1 MKKLISIILI
11 CVIVIWLC
19 ACSDS
24 DGNAQ
29 ETTQA
34 PPVLQAG
41 YSKQSIMPEGPVGLG
56 GYANADTRKST
67 GFLDY
72 VYVSCIAFQEGND
85 TVLFMTA
92 DMCGGTSKVVNTLR
106 SIVSTTT
113 GVPTANIM
121 FSSSHSHTAPSVGA
135 DKDYTPIFY
144 DAVTAAATEAIA
156 DLAPATLHAANI
168 QTEGMNFVR
177 HYIQEDGTYSSAN
190 MGNLD
195 LLTVKG
201 HAREADP
208 EMVVILA
215 KREGDKKDIMLMN
228 WQAHPCFDGSSDS
241 TMIHADYIGTA
252 RAAIEQAGMHFSFI
266 QGGGGD
272 VVTDS
277 RIISLSHKLDRT
289 QYGQKLAQ
297 YALDALPTMEQVN
310 GNGIQVSQVKLECPC
325 VQPDTA
331 RLSAAQQVTAMIS
344 KDRNAAKSLAKQL
357 GFFSISEAR
366 GIVNSAGNPATDKM
380 ELTSICVAGV
390 GFATAPWEMFSDT
403 GIYIKDNSPY
413 KYTVVCSITN
423 GYKSYIPISAAF
435 DYPGYER
442 SVAYFGK
449 GAAEAAADQL
459 VSMLKSFE

>member
-1 MKKLISIILI
+1 MKKLFSVILI
-11 CVIVIWLC
+11 LATILGLC
-19 ACSDS
+19 ACGGSGSTENPTD
-24 DGNAQ
+24 AQ
-29 ETTQA
+29 PA
-34 PPVLQAG
+34 GLQAG

-67 GFLDY
+67 GFIDY
-72 VYVSCIAFQEGND
+72 VYVSCIAFREGED
-85 TVLFMTA
+85 TVLLFTA
-92 DMCGGTSKVVNTLR
+92 DMCGGTTKVIKTLR
-106 SIVSTTT
+106 NMVSAST
-113 GVPTANIM
+113 GVPENNIM
-121 FSSSHSHTAPSVGA
+121 FSSSHSHTSPSVGA
-135 DKDYTPIFY
+135 DEDYTPIFY
-144 DAVTAAATEAIA
+144 NAVVAAGTEAIA
-156 DLAPATLHAANI
+156 DLAPATLHAANV

-195 LLTVKG
+195 LTTVKD

-228 WQAHPCFDGSSDS
+228 WQAHPCFDGGSDS
-241 TMIHADYIGTA
+241 TLIHADYIGTA
-252 RAAIEQAGMHFSFI
+252 RAAVEQAGMHFSFI

-277 RIISLSHKLDRT
+277 RIPTRKHGLDRT

-297 YALDALPTMEQVN
+297 YAIDAIPTMEQLT
-310 GNGIQVSQVKLECPC
+310 GDGIQIRQSMTECPC
-325 VQPDTA
+325 VQPDTE
-331 RLSAAQQVTAMIS
+331 RLAAAQQVTALIGKNS
-344 KDRNAAKSLAKQL
+344 AAAKTLAKQL
-357 GFFSISEAR
+357 GFFSTSEAR
-366 GIVNSAGNPATDKM
+366 GVVGSMGNPVTDKM
-380 ELTSICVAGV
+380 ELNSICIAGV

-403 GIYIKDNSPY
+403 CIYIKDHSPF

-423 GYKSYIPISAAF
+423 GYRSYIPTSAAF

-449 GAAEAAADQL
+449 GAAEIAADEL
-459 VSMLKSFE
+459 VRMLKEMQ